1 MTSSA
6 TLPRAPSDSVR
17 LNVEH
22 DGAQYLGAIGY
33 DEGLEESIGDEARL
47 KETKFYAEASK
58 LYSTI
63 N

>member
-1 MTSSA
+1 
-6 TLPRAPSDSVR
+6 
-17 LNVEH
+17 VEN
-22 DGAQYLGAIGY
+22 DGALYLGAIGY